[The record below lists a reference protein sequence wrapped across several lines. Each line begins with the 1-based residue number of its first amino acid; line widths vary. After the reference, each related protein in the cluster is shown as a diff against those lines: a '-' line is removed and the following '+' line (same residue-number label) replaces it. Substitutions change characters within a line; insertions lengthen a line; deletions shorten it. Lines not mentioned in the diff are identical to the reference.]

1 MSSRGPR
8 VSQSVD
14 LKLKSKEIHTERILQ
29 MLAAKIMGGTC
40 GECWESGCGAW
51 GLGGNDSATTV
62 KICGFLHN
70 PCINKFKS
78 AESRACQLENW

>member
-14 LKLKSKEIHTERILQ
+14 LKLKRKEIHTERILQ
-29 MLAAKIMGGTC
+29 ILAAKILGGTC

-51 GLGGNDSATTV
+51 GLGGNDSAATFE
-62 KICGFLHN
+62 ICGFLH
-70 PCINKFKS
+70 K
-78 AESRACQLENW
+78 LLH

>member
-51 GLGGNDSATTV
+51 GLGGNDSAATV
-62 KICGFLHN
+62 KICGFLHT
-70 PCINKFKS
+70 PCIKNFTS
-78 AESRACQLENW
+78 AESRACQLEN